1 MQNFDPKSDKCTFI
15 RKNYFGKSEN
25 LPFRFSQIYTGQKKN
40 CSYAKSNFDASF
52 PYLKCKIQKKKIIF
66 IAPTDFNH
74 NFRFSRMSNFF
85 FSACKRGRAVSRF
98 IYFLNL
104 DMKRFNALSFGKRFE
119 TLETTI
125 FH

>member
-1 MQNFDPKSDKCTFI
+1 MQFLL
-15 RKNYFGKSEN
+15 E
-25 LPFRFSQIYTGQKKN
+25 QKE
-40 CSYAKSNFDASF
+40 
-52 PYLKCKIQKKKIIF
+52 Q
-66 IAPTDFNH
+66 
-74 NFRFSRMSNFF
+74 FF